1 MGRRTVEFDT
11 QDPKTG
17 KKYTIVKITITQGVG
32 GIGSDIHEEEV
43 EIKVDYLTKRNQIR
57 VDRIDDDTYEIRC
70 DLKGSKNSIIVKK
83 I

>member
-1 MGRRTVEFDT
+1 MGRRIVEFDT

-32 GIGSDIHEEEV
+32 GIGSDKYDEEV
-43 EIKVDYLTKRNQIR
+43 ESKVHYQTKRNQVP

-70 DLKGSKNSIIVKK
+70 DLKGSKSSITVKK